1 MPNQG
6 PASRPDDRQCD
17 RRICAV
23 VVRREQRSGRARG
36 GGGSLQSKESVAVSV
51 RFSLMLLIAGLAAAP
66 PASAQMSVG
75 EARQDGRPPDNE
87 RAAERRVGEE
97 WVSRVGPRVSPYT

>member
-23 VVRREQRSGRARG
+23 VVRRGQRSGRARG

-51 RFSLMLLIAGLAAAP
+51 RFSLMLLIAGLAAAS
-66 PASAQMSVG
+66 PASAQMSG
-75 EARQDGRPPDNE
+75 EEARQDGPSLANE
-87 RAAERRVGEE
+87 KRNDPTMGPTAQHRAPTVTG
-97 WVSRVGPRVSPYT
+97 